1 MNREEREQKIY
12 EIFGREAEYF
22 EEFFDPETD
31 CSAQDI
37 ELAKRLG
44 KDIRDVTSIDVI
56 DNIYENRPELAK
68 EFISAVRIASNA
80 KTHGR
85 SWTND
90 NPLRSLISRKDISPL
105 EAYAMYDTLCKAS
118 GLEEE

>member
-1 MNREEREQKIY
+1 MNCEEREQKLY

-37 ELAKRLG
+37 ELAKHLG
-44 KDIRDVTSIDVI
+44 KDIRDVTFGDVFDDI
-56 DNIYENRPELAK
+56 NTNRPELAK
-68 EFISAVRIASNA
+68 DFISAIRIASDA

-90 NPLRSLISRKDISPL
+90 NPLRLLVCRKDVSPL
-105 EAYAMYDTLCKAS
+105 EACVMYCALCVAL

>member
-1 MNREEREQKIY
+1 MNREERY

-22 EEFFDPETD
+22 EEFFNPETD

-37 ELAKRLG
+37 ELARRLG

-68 EFISAVRIASNA
+68 DFISAIRIASDA

-90 NPLRSLISRKDISPL
+90 NPLRLLVCRKDISPL
-105 EAYAMYDTLCKAS
+105 EACVMYCTLCVVL